1 MLNQGETMKRTLPG
15 LLLFGAFL
23 LAAPPVFA
31 QEPAPAP
38 SPGAAK
44 ELLAAWNREGGKL
57 VAMAEDFPEEKYD
70 FKPTPDVRSFG
81 EHLLHVAEFIR
92 RINAAAKGEAPAKEE
107 LTREKYKTRAEVA
120 AVVKQAFA
128 DGAAVIEATDTGGL
142 GKEVKSPFG
151 NRKVT
156 LQGLWT
162 GALVAAGEHYGSLVV
177 YYRLNGMVPPAS
189 RRQN

>member
-1 MLNQGETMKRTLPG
+1 MLNQGETMKRSFPG
-15 LLLFGAFL
+15 LLLVGAIL
-23 LAAPPVFA
+23 LTASPIFA
-31 QEPAPAP
+31 QEPTA

-57 VAMAEDFPEEKYD
+57 VAMAEDFPEDKYD

-92 RINAAAKGEAPAKEE
+92 RINAAARGEAPAKEE

-128 DGAAVIEATDTGGL
+128 DGAAIIESAGADSL

-151 NRKVT
+151 NRMVT
-156 LQGLWT
+156 RQGLWT

-177 YYRLNGMVPPAS
+177 YYRLKGMVPPAS
-189 RRQN
+189 RR

>member
-1 MLNQGETMKRTLPG
+1 MKRTLTG
-15 LLLFGAFL
+15 LLLVGAIL
-23 LAAPPVFA
+23 LTASPIFA
-31 QEPAPAP
+31 QEPTA

-57 VAMAEDFPEEKYD
+57 VAMAEDFPEDKYD

-92 RINAAAKGEAPAKEE
+92 RVNAAARGETAAREE
-107 LTREKYKTRAEVA
+107 LTREKYKTRAAVA

-128 DGAAVIEATDTGGL
+128 DGAALIEQTGTDGL
-142 GKEVKSPFG
+142 TKEVKHPFA

-177 YYRLNGMVPPAS
+177 YYRLNGIVPPAS
-189 RRQN
+189 RREGN

>member
-1 MLNQGETMKRTLPG
+1 MKRALPG
-15 LLLFGAFL
+15 ILFTVAVLLLALPLGAQD
-23 LAAPPVFA
+23 PT
-31 QEPAPAP
+31 P

-57 VAMAEDFPEEKYD
+57 TAMAEDFPEDKYD
-70 FKPTPDVRSFG
+70 FKPTPEVRSFG

-128 DGAAVIEATDTGGL
+128 DGAAVIEATPTDAL

-177 YYRLNGMVPPAS
+177 YYRLSGIVPPAS
-189 RRQN
+189 RR